1 MQDPVAAL
9 ERTWEF
15 CRRVEFSSDSA
26 KLPSSLLEPVAGLLG
41 AEKAIFRVFSSTSL
55 KPVVL
60 AGLEVPNSVH
70 DAYLDRYF
78 RLDPIGCLLARRFGG
93 PLFSHRG
100 EPGRWVDGCA
110 DTAGKKHRVI
120 ASINAQYR
128 VNFRQYRTEFLS
140 PHDLW
145 HHLGVCFQ
153 NAASNRTVLL
163 NFMRGRQS
171 PPFDRLA
178 FAEARLVGT
187 LLHARADRY
196 IDAFNDE
203 CSECA
208 DTVHRKASRS
218 EDCALDGIDRRL
230 SAREL
235 EVAEAV
241 ALGLTNKEVSD
252 VLSISVRTVENHMR
266 SIFAKLKINTRTRL
280 AARLHEIR
288 SRSVTRRSIE

>member
-1 MQDPVAAL
+1 MRDPVEEL
-9 ERTWEF
+9 ERTWEY
-15 CRRVEFSSDSA
+15 CQRVEFSWDSA
-26 KLPSSLLEPVAGLLG
+26 KLPGSLLEPVASLLG

-55 KPVVL
+55 KPIVL

-70 DAYLDRYF
+70 DAYLNRYF

-110 DTAGKKHRVI
+110 DASGRKHKAI

-153 NAASNRTVLL
+153 NAASDRTVLL

-171 PPFDRLA
+171 PAFDRLA

-196 IDAFNDE
+196 IDSFDDE
-203 CSECA
+203 YSECA
-208 DTVHRKASRS
+208 VTVNRQASRN
-218 EDCALDGIDRRL
+218 DCAFDGIDRPL
-230 SAREL
+230 SAREV

-241 ALGLTNKEVSD
+241 ALGLTNKEISD

-280 AARLHEIR
+280 AARLHEVR
-288 SRSVTRRSIE
+288 SKSATRRSIM